1 MSLGRAI
8 AASPEGGGRTTM
20 VIEAAST
27 ISSVQS
33 TDAGLAGQAGVGKF
47 EGISPTTL
55 TPEHLV

>member
-33 TDAGLAGQAGVGKF
+33 TDAGLAGQAGVG
-47 EGISPTTL
+47 
-55 TPEHLV
+55 